1 MIAVETRIYKGRTH
15 IYPITRRTYSASNL
29 ARHAAHFF
37 PQPFA
42 RQRLL
47 DTLLFTR
54 LEVERVFLYIFDDVF
69 LLNLALKTPKSAFEG
84 LTFI

>member
-1 MIAVETRIYKGRTH
+1 MDVFMSIRFTGRT
-15 IYPITRRTYSASNL
+15 YPDFSL

-47 DTLLFTR
+47 DTFLFAR
-54 LEVERVFLYIFDDVF
+54 LEVERVFLYILNYVF
-69 LLNLALKTPKSAFEG
+69 LLNLAFEAPKGAFEG
-84 LTFI
+84 FPFI

>member
-1 MIAVETRIYKGRTH
+1 LIPGCTKDEFMFIRFAGRPYPAVF
-15 IYPITRRTYSASNL
+15 L

-47 DTLLFTR
+47 DTFLFAR
-54 LEVERVFLYIFDDVF
+54 LEVERVFLYILNYVF
-69 LLNLALKTPKSAFEG
+69 LLNLAFEAPKGALEG
-84 LTFI
+84 FPFI